1 MSLPAEAHFAPS
13 LVVRKDDG
21 VPVLEIPEDLD
32 LPALR
37 EWADAHLPGRADE
50 VAGRTIRID
59 IGRRLIQL
67 LDLRRLI
74 HHLEHHH
81 DVSVTGLYATP
92 DAVHRFA
99 ERELKLKLF
108 TTVPTEDDPDDLL
121 LDPPEPMAA
130 EEPPPLLL
138 DPDTL
143 APAEQSESTVSDADE
158 DDDQVLPDEKLG
170 GEPEDED
177 PSAAEASEAAPK
189 APEPA
194 GNRTLTVNRTVR
206 SGSAVRFDGDV
217 TIFGDVN
224 PGSQVTAS
232 GSIVVLGTLK
242 GVAHAGATGDES
254 AFILALQ
261 LRPTQL
267 RIGRRIAI
275 PPEDPSDGPEI
286 AVVRQERIVVE
297 PYHARL
303 PARGT

>member
-1 MSLPAEAHFAPS
+1 MSMPAEAPFAPA

-37 EWADAHLPGRADE
+37 EWADAHLPGRSDE

-59 IGRRLIQL
+59 IGARLIQL

-74 HHLEHHH
+74 HHLEQHHE
-81 DVSVTGLYATP
+81 VSVTGLYATP

-108 TTVPTEDDPDDLL
+108 TTVPDDDDLDDLL
-121 LDPPEPMAA
+121 LDPPEPLAA
-130 EEPPPLLL
+130 EEAPPLTL

-143 APAEQSESTVSDADE
+143 APAEQSESTVDDVEDE
-158 DDDQVLPDEKLG
+158 DEQELPDEALG
-170 GEPEDED
+170 ESEDASD
-177 PSAAEASEAAPK
+177 DATAA

-224 PGSQVTAS
+224 PGAQVTAS
-232 GSIVVLGTLK
+232 GSIVVLGALK
-242 GVAHAGATGDES
+242 GVAHAGATGDEH